1 MSIALNFR
9 IARLS
14 GTISCER
21 SIRLTLLSWK
31 NAVDLELRTASIEDV
46 SFARNLYFETMRWI
60 IERISGWDLAREE
73 QNFALFFK
81 LDEVRIITADGTDVG
96 WIQEQVD
103 AATINLGSFYV
114 IPTMQRQGI
123 GTRILQMLMVEARSQ
138 SKAIT
143 LAVVKINPARR
154 FYERHEFRITHEDEH
169 KFYMSAEPR

>member
-81 LDEVRIITADGTDVG
+81 LDEVRIITANGTDVG

-103 AATINLGSFYV
+103 AANRAQ
-114 IPTMQRQGI
+114 PR
-123 GTRILQMLMVEARSQ
+123 RIDRG
-138 SKAIT
+138 
-143 LAVVKINPARR
+143 
-154 FYERHEFRITHEDEH
+154 
-169 KFYMSAEPR
+169 